1 METVEPT
8 KRKYTRKLPA
18 SVISAR
24 NKQNGRKGGLAKA
37 GNYVPVDKVVK
48 EIEQDSINQIYLRGM
63 RGVAQAQLAL
73 AKGLSF
79 LYIIRTDKKGNR
91 SKPEL
96 ITSTATIE
104 AYLADELDDEEG
116 EYYFIATKEPNNE
129 ALKNIQDRVFG
140 KPTENKVVDIN
151 HNFSLVGLAARR
163 APLHLGAPDV
173 QVLPPPQAEEQ
184 TAE

>member
-1 METVEPT
+1 MDVIEPRKT
-8 KRKYTRKLPA
+8 RRVNKVPAAIVSAKRREA
-18 SVISAR
+18 
-24 NKQNGRKGGLAKA
+24 GRKGGNAKA
-37 GNYVPVDKVVK
+37 GTKTVATIVK
-48 EIEQDSINQIYLRGM
+48 ETEQLSINQIYLRGM

-96 ITSTATIE
+96 ITSQATIE

-140 KPTENKVVDIN
+140 KPTENKVLDIN

-163 APLHLGAPDV
+163 APLHLSAPDV

-184 TAE
+184 AAE